1 MEIEQLTAKENENWD
16 AFCFQSDDAWF
27 WHTTKWLKY
36 TENYKPELKSKPL
49 SFMLKNN
56 QKIIG
61 ICPLFLETKRTVGE
75 ETKEL
80 LFGGSPAPI
89 PALENGL
96 SESIREKRY
105 KLIFENIDNLA
116 QEYQASRVTIR
127 ASPLS
132 PIYIQSNYSQNNILM
147 KYGYIPIS
155 LNTQIIDLTKNQAT
169 LWADIRH
176 GHAYDINRGMKYI
189 QATAFDKN
197 NITKDVYLK
206 YQQLHHKAAGRITRP
221 QITFDLMY
229 DWILHGYAILFVAT
243 INQQY
248 VGFSYV
254 YTYKSAAYYGSACT
268 DPDHTQEPI
277 GHVLQWKTIQCLKNC
292 DFKLYEIG
300 WQNYASL
307 PYCIS
312 SKKEVDI
319 STFKRGFGGFTI
331 PQFIGEKYYNSQY
344 YLKINTERIK
354 QYALTLQNSTVQASN
369 P

>member
-1 MEIEQLTAKENENWD
+1 MEIEQLAPNKHEDWD
-16 AFCFQSDDAWF
+16 KFCLQNDDAWF
-27 WHTTKWLKY
+27 WHTTEWLYY
-36 TENYKPELKSKPL
+36 TQNYRPDLKSKNL
-49 SFMLKNN
+49 SFLLINN
-56 QKIIG
+56 HKVIG
-61 ICPLFLETKRTVGE
+61 ICPLFLETTKIGDE

-80 LFGGSPAPI
+80 SFGGSPTPM
-89 PALENGL
+89 PALENDL
-96 SESIREKRY
+96 SESNREKRY
-105 KLIFENIDNLA
+105 KLIFENIDKLS

-132 PIYIQSNYSQNNILM
+132 PSYIQSNYSQNNILM

-197 NITKDVYLK
+197 NLTKDVYTQ
-206 YQQLHHKAAGRITRP
+206 YQQLHHKAAGRVTRP

-229 DWILHGYAILFVAT
+229 SWILQGYATLFAAT
-243 INQQY
+243 INKQY

-254 YTYKSAAYYGSACT
+254 YTYKSAAYYGSACN
-268 DPDHTQEPI
+268 DPDCSQEPI
-277 GHVLQWKTIQCLKNC
+277 GHVLQWKTIQCLK
-292 DFKLYEIG
+292 DQGFKFYEIG

-307 PYCIS
+307 PYCITS
-312 SKKEVDI
+312 QKEVAI
-319 STFKRGFGGFTI
+319 STFKRGFGGFSV

-344 YLKINTERIK
+344 YLKINTERLK